1 MEDAAPIVEL
11 SGVTQS
17 YGAFTAIEDVS
28 MRIESGEY
36 LALLGPSGCGKST
49 LLRIAI
55 GLQKPTRGDVR
66 YRGAPLTSVNPK
78 AAVVFQTFALFPWLT
93 VQQNV
98 EVALKPR
105 GFGAEE
111 RALRAAAA
119 LHRVG
124 LDGFE
129 TALPRELS
137 GGMRQKAGF
146 ARAIAVEPELLCLD
160 EPFSALD
167 VLSAETLRG
176 ELLELW
182 TSGKLPMRAV
192 LMVTHNIEEAVLM
205 ADRIVV
211 MQKRPGRIVADLK
224 VELPRPRS
232 RRDPHFIALVDRV
245 YELLAGQTAPEHL
258 ELGVAPDEEGATRAI
273 PAITVDALM
282 GLIEHLA
289 ERPGHKEDIFR
300 LAVDLHLDSEHLLDL
315 TDGAEVLG
323 LATIAEGDVQLQPLG
338 AELAAADI
346 APRKVLLAQR
356 IARLPMVRWLLRL
369 LRASESGALERRVG
383 EAALSLEFSTKDAHK
398 QMDTLIRLGRYAG
411 LYDYDDRRARLL
423 VLPGAQP
430 ASQRR

>member
-1 MEDAAPIVEL
+1 MEEAPPIVEL
-11 SGVTQS
+11 AGVTQS

-28 MRIESGEY
+28 MRIADGEY

-55 GLQKPTRGDVR
+55 GLQTPTRGKVL
-66 YRGAPLTSVNPK
+66 YRGAPLVGVNSK

-105 GFGAEE
+105 GYDAAE
-111 RALRAAAA
+111 RALRATAA

-192 LMVTHNIEEAVLM
+192 LMVTHNIEEGVLM

-211 MQKRPGRIVADLK
+211 MQKQPGRIVAELRVD
-224 VELPRPRS
+224 LPRPRS
-232 RRDPHFIALVDRV
+232 RRDPHFVAMVDRV
-245 YELLAGQTAPEHL
+245 YELLAGQTSPEHA
-258 ELGVAPDEEGATRAI
+258 EPSAAADDEGATRAL
-273 PAITVDALM
+273 PHITVDALM

-300 LAVDLHLDSEHLLDL
+300 LAIDLHVDSEHLLDL
-315 TDGAEVLG
+315 TDGAAVLG
-323 LATIAEGDVQLQPLG
+323 LATVAEGDVQLQPLG

-346 APRKVLLAQR
+346 GPRKLLLAQR

-369 LRASESGALERRVG
+369 LRASEGGAIERRVG
-383 EAALSLEFSTKDAHK
+383 EAALSLELSTKDAHK
-398 QMDTLIRLGRYAG
+398 QMDTLIRFGRYAG
-411 LYDYDDRRARLL
+411 LFDYDDRRARLL
-423 VLPGAQP
+423 LTPGDQP